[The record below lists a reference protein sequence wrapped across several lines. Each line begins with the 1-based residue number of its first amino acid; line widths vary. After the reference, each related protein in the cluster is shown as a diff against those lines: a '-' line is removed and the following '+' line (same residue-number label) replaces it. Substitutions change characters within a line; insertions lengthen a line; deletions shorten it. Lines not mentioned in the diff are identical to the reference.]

1 MLAAQAAPGAGHDG
15 HTALKVQ
22 FICLHGVC
30 LLLDLRAF
38 CHRCGCLRRAL
49 YAAAGSA
56 AVAQATVRPHAQPL
70 QTPAPIYPHLCGKG
84 LWISM
89 DTVTT
94 NPKPLILNDFIFM
107 PF

>member
-1 MLAAQAAPGAGHDG
+1 M
-15 HTALKVQ
+15 V
-22 FICLHGVC
+22 FVSCWICVLF
-30 LLLDLRAF
+30 AT
-38 CHRCGCLRRAL
+38 RCGCLRRAL

-107 PF
+107 PIFRQRTV